1 MLLSFTLHC
10 AFGWWALHADRFQPD
25 SITTRAAPE
34 QRVVLRLL
42 PLADRAVMQ
51 PPTPPPRTATKIQ
64 GAEHLAKLG
73 NKRGS
78 PLGKIGQGIGPGI
91 EQQSDQHIYQQSDQ
105 QSDQPSQAKSP
116 ASAAP
121 LISAAPFAVD
131 PTAIAARAK
140 QPLQLGLGRAA
151 LQADQARRSQPLSRS
166 IDAQQVESARS
177 NDARAF
183 SSLAAV
189 PSGIVAETAL
199 AGGARLI
206 RFSGGGCMVVPNQA
220 ARLYDDTR
228 KPVMTNC

>member
-1 MLLSFTLHC
+1 MTERLGSVKPAVLLSFTLHC
-10 AFGWWALHADRFQPD
+10 AFGWWALHADRFEPG
-25 SITTRAAPE
+25 SAATKAAPE
-34 QRVVLRLL
+34 QRVVVRWL
-42 PLADRAVMQ
+42 PLAAQAVMR
-51 PPTPPPRTATKIQ
+51 PPIPPPREAPKVK
-64 GAEHLAKLG
+64 GAEHLAELG
-73 NKRGS
+73 KKRGS
-78 PLGKIGQGIGPGI
+78 PLGKIGQRI
-91 EQQSDQHIYQQSDQ
+91 EQKIEHK
-105 QSDQPSQAKSP
+105 SDQPSQANSP

-121 LISAAPFAVD
+121 LTSAAPLAVD
-131 PTAIAARAK
+131 PTAIAAPAN

-151 LQADQARRSQPLSRS
+151 LQADRGRRLQPLSRS

-220 ARLYDDTR
+220 ARLPDDTR

>member
-10 AFGWWALHADRFQPD
+10 SFGWWALYADRFQPD
-25 SITTRAAPE
+25 SATTKAAPQ
-34 QRVVLRLL
+34 QRVVVRLL

-51 PPTPPPRTATKIQ
+51 PPIPPPRQAPKIQ
-64 GAEHLAKLG
+64 SAEHLAKLG

-91 EQQSDQHIYQQSDQ
+91 EQQSDQ

-121 LISAAPFAVD
+121 LTSAAPLAVD

-151 LQADQARRSQPLSRS
+151 LQADQARRLQPLSRS
-166 IDAQQVESARS
+166 IDAKQVESARS